1 MPDLYKQYQAGHYQE
16 VYDDLVTMQEQV
28 FLAHNY
34 EGALLVAR
42 EIMQRVRYNIGL
54 LIPRLHD
61 LGYQFGKGFFQDMSP
76 EERTMVENDAP
87 IFQEPGPKTP
97 EKVFALEELAG
108 TLPLSLKC
116 WYEEVGSINLVGLFP
131 ADHGRDFDL
140 EYGCILDPLFIYS
153 IEMASKMV
161 TDYVRRG
168 VWKRK
173 PSLALSPD
181 NYYKYGFGG
190 SGTYSIALPCKA
202 FDAPLL
208 LERHH
213 TTFVN
218 YLRLC
223 FQWGGFPGLE
233 SDNRLS
239 QRKLAFLTKDLLPF

>member
-1 MPDLYKQYQAGHYQE
+1 MPDLYKQYQVGHYQE
-16 VYDDLVTMQEQV
+16 VYDALITMQEQV

-34 EGALLVAR
+34 EDALLVAR

-97 EKVFALEELAG
+97 EKVFALEELTG

-116 WYEEVGSINLVGLFP
+116 WYEE
-131 ADHGRDFDL
+131 
-140 EYGCILDPLFIYS
+140 
-153 IEMASKMV
+153 
-161 TDYVRRG
+161 
-168 VWKRK
+168 
-173 PSLALSPD
+173 
-181 NYYKYGFGG
+181 
-190 SGTYSIALPCKA
+190 ALPCKA

-213 TTFVN
+213 TTFIN

-233 SDNRLS
+233 FDNRLS
-239 QRKLAFLTKDLLPF
+239 QRKPAFLTKDMLPF